1 MNGQDILD
9 LLSTEEN
16 GVYARDLIL
25 KNSEQIRKADFD
37 LKETHNFKISTLQS
51 VRQLISRENIIYYGI
66 MIGEEQ
72 IAIENTTGN
81 VKLSF
86 LNKGQ
91 IVNKLKSIK
100 EKDRK
105 KIGFVHIA
113 TIQTIFKSLF
123 MEGIDS
129 PIEIELR
136 DDRMKDEKNAVIAKG
151 FGNLAHGRI
160 KFDINLQIALA
171 LADKDLDRSITIK
184 YKLDRP
190 NFMKEGNH
198 PFTIAY
204 RINYALTNSNHSIEF
219 KSKERIE
226 IDDMFKSIL
235 TLERPVSFIERRQSI
250 NSRLIKNEDIPESS
264 NRQDSDLQIQEPM
277 NLKVPKIDIGKEI
290 LALQE
295 RVKNMDQRL

>member
-9 LLSTEEN
+9 LLNTEES

-37 LKETHNFKISTLQS
+37 LKETHNFKTSTLQA
-51 VRQLISRENIIYYGI
+51 VKQLISRENIMYYGI

-72 IAIENTTGN
+72 IAIENTAGN
-81 VKLSF
+81 VKLSI
-86 LNKGQ
+86 LNKEQ
-91 IVNKLKSIK
+91 IVRKLKNIK

-105 KIGFVHIA
+105 KISYVHIA

-129 PIEIELR
+129 PIELELR
-136 DDRMKDEKNAVIAKG
+136 DDRLKSEKDSVIARG
-151 FGNLAHGRI
+151 AGNLAHGRI

-184 YKLDRP
+184 YKLNRTD
-190 NFMKEGNH
+190 FMKEGNH

-219 KSKERIE
+219 KSKEKIE

-235 TLERPVSFIERRQSI
+235 TLERPISFEERKPSI
-250 NSRLIKNEDIPESS
+250 NSRLIKEDDIPESS
-264 NRQDSDLQIQEPM
+264 KNQEKIKIEPPL
-277 NLKVPKIDIGKEI
+277 NLTVPKIDIGKEI
-290 LALQE
+290 IELQNQ
-295 RVKNMDQRL
+295 VKRLDRRL